1 MEHIKPDGAAG
12 SMASAVSL
20 PKRRQRPHPVRQPA
34 TVGQLSVAR
43 EAVRNFLLKEL
54 KAREVR
60 VSKIG
65 PAAGDPP
72 GWYAEAEI
80 LVADLGMKMLNL
92 PLTQQVFERQLCA
105 VDLNCD
111 MEVKSYELLEPRDR

>member
-1 MEHIKPDGAAG
+1 MRH
-12 SMASAVSL
+12 
-20 PKRRQRPHPVRQPA
+20 PA

-80 LVADLGMKMLNL
+80 LVADLGMKSLGL

-105 VDLNCD
+105 VDLDRD
-111 MEVKSYELLEPRDR
+111 MEVKSYALLEPRDR